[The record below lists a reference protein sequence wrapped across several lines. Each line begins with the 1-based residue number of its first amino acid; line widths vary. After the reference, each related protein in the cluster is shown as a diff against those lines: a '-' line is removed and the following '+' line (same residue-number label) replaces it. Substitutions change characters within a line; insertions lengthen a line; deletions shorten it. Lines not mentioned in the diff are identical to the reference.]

1 MFNKYNNKYKNWLLL
16 YMKVLSIDIGIKNFA
31 FCLFEKGS
39 GNDFFYI
46 SKWDVVNIS
55 EEESFKCSFIDKSVP
70 SINLSINPCQCNK
83 PAKFKKNLDYFCL
96 KHAKK
101 QPFQI
106 PHSELNKSSV
116 QKDKMAKLLEI
127 VKKYDIEYEKSSKK
141 NDLISL
147 INQYTYENYFQKIE
161 TINANKVNLINIGS
175 NIKTKFNNLFSDED
189 TIDYVIIENQIGP
202 IANRMKTIQGMI
214 VQYFIMSPI
223 FVENIE
229 FVSASNKL
237 KNCNI
242 NTKTKY
248 SDRKKI
254 GIQKCLEIISSSHSF
269 SNQVDYFNTHKKKD
283 DLSDSFLQGLWFI
296 NDKKL

>member
-1 MFNKYNNKYKNWLLL
+1 
-16 YMKVLSIDIGIKNFA
+16 MKVLSIDIGIKNFA

-116 QKDKMAKLLEI
+116 QKDKMPKLLEI

-254 GIQKCLEIISSSHSF
+254 GIQKCLEIISSNHSF

>member
-1 MFNKYNNKYKNWLLL
+1 
-16 YMKVLSIDIGIKNFA
+16 MKVLSIDIGIKNFA
-31 FCLFEKGS
+31 FCLFEKAS
-39 GNDFFYI
+39 GNDFFHI

-55 EEESFKCSFIDKSVP
+55 EEESFQCSFIDKSI
-70 SINLSINPCQCNK
+70 SSINPYQCNK
-83 PAKFKKNLDYFCL
+83 PAKFRKNLDCFCL

-106 PHSELNKSSV
+106 PDPELNKPSI
-116 QKDKMAKLLEI
+116 QKHKMQKLLEI

-147 INQYTYENYFQKIE
+147 INQYTYDNYFQKIE
-161 TINANKVNLINIGS
+161 TTNANKVNLINIGS

-214 VQYFIMSPI
+214 VQYFIMSTI

-242 NTKTKY
+242 NIKTKY

-254 GIQKCLEIISSSHSF
+254 GIQKCLEIISSNHSF